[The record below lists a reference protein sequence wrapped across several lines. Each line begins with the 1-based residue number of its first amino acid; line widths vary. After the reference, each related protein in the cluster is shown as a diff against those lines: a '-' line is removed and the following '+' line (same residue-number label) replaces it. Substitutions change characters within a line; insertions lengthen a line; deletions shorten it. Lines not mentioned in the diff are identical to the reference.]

1 MTFNS
6 ILGTG
11 MAALFVAGCAHFSEP
26 QEVNVA
32 GRNITTA
39 AAFNRELGLKINRE
53 IWNQRQFEKI
63 PEYFAEEFVS
73 DYPPHS
79 IRQGWRQLQEAV
91 ERSHA
96 TFEGFREEVK
106 HIVADDERVVIHF
119 TIKGVHKGQW
129 GPVPPTGKEVAFDEI
144 VIMTVRNRKVVHQVG
159 VIDNLTGLRQV
170 GVLPSPKP

>member
-63 PEYFAEEFVS
+63 PEYFAEDFVS
-73 DYPPHS
+73 HYPPQS
-79 IRQGWRQLQEAV
+79 IGQGWRQLQEAV

-106 HIVADDERVVIHF
+106 HIVADDERVVVHF
-119 TIKGVHKGQW
+119 TIKGVHKGPW